1 MLSASQTLDVPGYQV
16 LRRLGNG
23 ARSTIWEVRHRQTK
37 KHFALKRVIRHGKD
51 DQRFVEQALN
61 EAHVAKHLDHPVLR
75 KIHGIRKVRML
86 LRLRELHLVMELC
99 QGQSLQDRPPG
110 TIREVVRIFTEV
122 AEALVHMNAKGWVH
136 SDIKPNN
143 ILVADDGTVKIIDL
157 GQSCPLGKIKDRIQG
172 TPDFIAP
179 EQVKR
184 QPLDG
189 RTDVFNYG
197 ATLYWVVTRK
207 PISTAMPKQGQ
218 VTLKADLQTLPPE
231 QINPNVPPS
240 LSKLIMDCIEL
251 LPSRRP
257 QSMDAIMSRL
267 GLVQRAID
275 RGRAPGAE

>member
-16 LRRLGNG
+16 LRHLGNG

-37 KHFALKRVIRHGKD
+37 EHFALKRVIRHGKD
-51 DQRFVEQALN
+51 DQRFVDQALN

-75 KIHGIRKVRML
+75 KIHSTRKVRLL

-99 QGQSLQDRPPG
+99 QGQSLQDRNPG
-110 TIREVVRIFTEV
+110 TIREVVRIFTGV
-122 AEALVHMNAKGWVH
+122 AEALAHMNSRRWVH
-136 SDIKPNN
+136 ADIKPNN

-157 GQSCPLGKIKDRIQG
+157 GQSCSLGKIKERIQG

-179 EQVKR
+179 EQVNR

-189 RTDVFNYG
+189 RTDVFNFG

-207 PISTAMPKQGQ
+207 AISTTLPKQGH
-218 VTLKADLQTLPPE
+218 VALKADLQTLPPE
-231 QINPNVPPS
+231 NINPNVPPS

-251 LPSRRP
+251 LPGRRP
-257 QSMDAIMSRL
+257 QGMDAVVSRL
-267 GLVQRAID
+267 SLVERAIS